1 MSKFNKIEPVGND
14 KIIELALKKNNKK
27 LPTKLEIPEYAKQSK
42 PIPVTM
48 EDSKK
53 IPLWYKVSTFF
64 SGLWGGVK
72 DVYVTAKKG
81 LNAIAD
87 IKQILIWLAIVTGSI
102 IAITILVKI
111 L

>member
-27 LPTKLEIPEYAKQSK
+27 LPTKLETPEYAKQPK
-42 PIPVTM
+42 PVPDTM

-72 DVYVTAKKG
+72 DVYTTAKNGIK
-81 LNAIAD
+81 AVAD
-87 IKQILIWLAIVTGSI
+87 IKTILIWGGLIV
-102 IAITILVKI
+102 IAIIILVKV